1 MLQCAG
7 AGAGAGADARES
19 AADAALSGLL
29 GLLCSRSLAGSQ
41 SRVAGLTQWTTCCS
55 IACSS
60 VTKLTLRLRPNT
72 HICHT
77 ILSDLTNMLVLFLF
91 HCMYFLPHLS
101 CRGRRDS
108 VRLLQHPCIYPEIQ
122 TIINKHELNLF

>member
-1 MLQCAG
+1 MYDFPHRAAVC

-29 GLLCSRSLAGSQ
+29 GLLSSRSLAGSQ
-41 SRVAGLTQWTTCCS
+41 SRVAGLTQWTTCYS

-101 CRGRRDS
+101 CRGQRDFTTS
-108 VRLLQHPCIYPEIQ
+108 VYLSGD
-122 TIINKHELNLF
+122 TNNNK